1 MAKRTAAKKK
11 ATKTTAVRKPTQPA
25 KSRKPT
31 ARRTRAATQHKPNLK
46 RRNKSMTTA
55 EENATPQQQH
65 KEPRG
70 IGGGE
75 KANAT
80 RSRNYNES
88 PDEHLA
94 FAEGKSAADYKPEAY
109 EPGTE
114 YPEGDPAKGKL
125 DFGTVAVDPNL
136 YIAQRD
142 RRAYLVDQAEKN
154 EAANDELNA
163 IQVEQNK
170 RVQMASNLVN
180 DPDFQRDNSMQTA
193 VAALEMHNPDA
204 KDEGLK
210 GAMEAR
216 AERDRAQ
223 VAQQQGENKAA
234 QQKK

>member
-1 MAKRTAAKKK
+1 
-11 ATKTTAVRKPTQPA
+11 
-25 KSRKPT
+25 
-31 ARRTRAATQHKPNLK
+31 
-46 RRNKSMTTA
+46 MTTA
-55 EENATPQQQH
+55 EEQTTPQPRQ
-65 KEPRG
+65 EPRG
-70 IGGGE
+70 AGSGE

-109 EPGTE
+109 EPGTD

-125 DFGTVAVDPNL
+125 DYSTIAVDPNL

-204 KDEGLK
+204 KDQGLK

-223 VAQQQGENKAA
+223 VAQQQGENKAG

>member
-1 MAKRTAAKKK
+1 
-11 ATKTTAVRKPTQPA
+11 
-25 KSRKPT
+25 
-31 ARRTRAATQHKPNLK
+31 
-46 RRNKSMTTA
+46 MTTA
-55 EENATPQQQH
+55 EEQNTMPQQRQER
-65 KEPRG
+65 EPRG
-70 IGGGE
+70 AGSGE

-109 EPGTE
+109 EAGTE

-125 DFGTVAVDPNL
+125 DFSTVAVDPNL
-136 YIAQRD
+136 YIPQRD

-223 VAQQQGENKAA
+223 VAQQQGENKA

>member
-1 MAKRTAAKKK
+1 
-11 ATKTTAVRKPTQPA
+11 
-25 KSRKPT
+25 
-31 ARRTRAATQHKPNLK
+31 
-46 RRNKSMTTA
+46 MTTA
-55 EENATPQQQH
+55 EEQNTMPQQRQ
-65 KEPRG
+65 EPRG
-70 IGGGE
+70 AGSGE

-88 PDEHLA
+88 PEEHLD

-125 DFGTVAVDPNL
+125 DFSTVAVDPNL

-223 VAQQQGENKAA
+223 VAQQQGENKA